1 MTDGSLDARLERAQG
16 MGRRRTEAMINL
28 EARHPF
34 AQSTPVVA
42 HRLVGKNDD
51 EIDVG
56 DTREAAFRR
65 TAEQD
70 QTHRSASRSARTPG

>member
-1 MTDGSLDARLERAQG
+1 

-42 HRLVGKNDD
+42 HRPVGKNDD

-56 DTREAAFRR
+56 DTREATFRR
-65 TAEQD
+65 TAEQE
-70 QTHRSASRSARTPG
+70 QTHRRRPVPRARLDDRVEIVLNASG

>member
-1 MTDGSLDARLERAQG
+1 
-16 MGRRRTEAMINL
+16 MGRRRTEAMIDL
-28 EARHPF
+28 EARHPS

-56 DTREAAFRR
+56 DTREAAFRC

-70 QTHRSASRSARTPG
+70 QTYRRRPVPRARLDDRVEIVLNA